1 MNGDPGE
8 RAVNEQFRS
17 GIRCRRGREPGL
29 VSQPVPPVGQF
40 VDSVARERVR

>member
-8 RAVNEQFRS
+8 RTVNEQFRS
-17 GIRCRRGREPGL
+17 EVRRRRGREPGL
-29 VSQPVPPVGQF
+29 VSRPASPVGQF